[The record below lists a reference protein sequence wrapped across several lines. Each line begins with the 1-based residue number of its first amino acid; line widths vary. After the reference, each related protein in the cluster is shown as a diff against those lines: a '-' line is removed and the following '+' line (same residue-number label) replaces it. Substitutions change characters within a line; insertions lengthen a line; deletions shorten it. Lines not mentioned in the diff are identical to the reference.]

1 MTFVSLRYT
10 WRAHSNEARQSQGS
24 EMPFYASVKG
34 HFIHHVA
41 VNLPKPCRD
50 AIMLKYF
57 EVKSEFQ
64 LLVLSL
70 PRCGD
75 KSVQ

>member
-1 MTFVSLRYT
+1 
-10 WRAHSNEARQSQGS
+10 
-24 EMPFYASVKG
+24 
-34 HFIHHVA
+34 VA